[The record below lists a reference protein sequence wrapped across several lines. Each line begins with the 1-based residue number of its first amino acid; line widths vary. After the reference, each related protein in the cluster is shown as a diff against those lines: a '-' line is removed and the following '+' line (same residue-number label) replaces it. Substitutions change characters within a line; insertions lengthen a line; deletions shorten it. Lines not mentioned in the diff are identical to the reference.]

1 MPTLASF
8 PNIKV
13 NTYFQGKGREVIF
26 YRNPKVEWWV
36 KILHLFIYFQRS
48 FGVLVFSNTG
58 IVKYMKQHYQIKVHL
73 STVKQSMQK
82 LIQDGYVKPYYNVKD
97 PSIQLINGR
106 RLELT
111 PKVIEHLRI
120 VSLDS
125 EEFKALP
132 RKIDVSKEKNNYGAS
147 RGRRLVRKKMYTVV
161 DYVNMK
167 KLQQSRAYKSYTEAQ
182 MRYFKR
188 DAIVN
193 LPEDLQAAFDG
204 KIEDILDQFY
214 NDIDVG
220 GFNN

>member
-1 MPTLASF
+1 MPTLSSF

-36 KILHLFIYFQRS
+36 KMLHLFIYFKRS
-48 FGVLVFSNTG
+48 FGVLTFSNTG
-58 IVKYMKQHYQIKVHL
+58 IVRYMKEHYQIDVAL

-82 LIQDGYVKPYYNVKD
+82 LIQDGYIVAQYNIKD
-97 PSIQLINGR
+97 PSIQLVNGR
-106 RLELT
+106 KLDLT
-111 PKVIEHLRI
+111 PKVIEYLRI

-125 EEFKALP
+125 EEFKSLP
-132 RKIDVSKEKNNYGAS
+132 RKIDVSKDKNNYGAS

-167 KLQQSRAYKSYTEAQ
+167 KLAQSKSYKAYTEAQ

-188 DAIVN
+188 DAIT
-193 LPEDLQAAFDG
+193 LSPEELQAAFDG
-204 KIEDILDQFY
+204 DLEDIIDSFF
-214 NDIDVG
+214 NDIDIG